1 MKELV
6 VTIQNRRY
14 LNKQELV
21 KLLQSL
27 KDGKHLIRISAY
39 SKRSLRQNAYY
50 HGVVVPMVRQG
61 LFDAGYMEVTEDE
74 DAHEIIKRLFLKKKY
89 ASDTNGDEVVITGS
103 TRKLTTIEFNQ
114 FLAEVIQWAAAYL
127 SIVIPDPN
135 SAYAMLSD
143 YAEEIE
149 HEA

>member
-27 KDGKHLIRISAY
+27 KDGKHLIRISTY

-61 LFDAGYMEVTEDE
+61 LFDAGYMEVTENE
-74 DAHEIIKRLFLKKKY
+74 DAHEIIKHLFLKKKY

-103 TRKLTTIEFNQ
+103 TRKLTTVEFNQ
-114 FLAEVIQWAAAYL
+114 VLAEVIQWAAAYL

-135 SAYAMLSD
+135 SAYALLSD
-143 YAEEIE
+143 YVEELE